1 MARDDDVNVRFGAD
15 TSDAEAGLSRFSG
28 SLTGAITVG
37 VALGETLQNVAAEG
51 IRVLSQQLQ
60 DSITLVARQAEEME
74 KFAFRMGTTTE
85 EATGLREAL
94 EEVGVTTDA
103 YEGVLMRLSRQVKT
117 NEDGLNKMGVVTR
130 DGNGQL
136 LNQNTLLQNA
146 LKTMLEYKAG
156 TDRNQASLM
165 LFGRTAAD
173 VSGLIRLTTQGIEE
187 ATVGA
192 RALGLEI
199 TQNDVQAFHAFQR
212 AQANVTDAFEA
223 MKLVMSRDILPLL
236 TETMNFITSKGE
248 DGLTAFGQLWRWV
261 ANEAEMAAFSF
272 IQVKE
277 KVVASIEGIR
287 SEMANLAKAKD
298 QFADSH
304 WIDAWKTLSD
314 PNAANMESSMR
325 AAEARIDSARI
336 AMEASISLRNAGAYG
351 AGTVESDSGSSI
363 PGGAGSR
370 DFTSPGRSGRGGGAG
385 RTEDV
390 FSTYKAEL
398 EKMRDAA
405 GLFRTLELSEEIK
418 FWEQKAELAKGM
430 PKVVDK
436 VNHELATTRRKQ
448 AAEELSEALKALDAQ
463 KEIYTGNAEAIVQ
476 IEKAKQALIAAT
488 VGEGST
494 KYIDAE
500 RQVTRA
506 TRAEAQERLRI
517 ASDEIDQKRT
527 LRMVELDDEV
537 AQLAFSRSI
546 GAVNGE
552 QEINERRRIEAEK
565 YRVKQEA
572 LRAQLELDGQ
582 TMEQQR
588 KLHTDLELL
597 ELEHVNRVKEL
608 DRQAVQER
616 ISMASMFLGPIQ
628 SAFST
633 SIDAIIRGTTTLG
646 QAFKNMAANILLSF
660 INLGIQMLFRWI
672 AVQIGMTS
680 VQTSAEAAR
689 ATVEEASIALGVAAN
704 AAGNIAKIVSLAAV
718 AAAGAFAMTMATV
731 PWPYS
736 MAAAAAAAGYA
747 YSGTMAFAP
756 LAAAEGGWWDI
767 PGTQAAILHNR
778 EMVLP
783 ADIAEGLRGLVG
795 SGGNQQVAPLG
806 GNTTINISAVD
817 AQSVRKLFMRE
828 GASLMSSF
836 KAQVRNFNTRTAY

>member
-117 NEDGLNKMGVVTR
+117 NEDGLNKLGVVTR

-165 LFGRTAAD
+165 LFGRTAAG

-236 TETMNFITSKGE
+236 TEIMNFITSRGE

>member
-117 NEDGLNKMGVVTR
+117 NEDGLNKLGVVTR

-192 RALGLEI
+192 HALGLEI